1 MSARSYQTASA
12 GDNCL
17 PSRGWYASP
26 DHGRRQR
33 YRLFAIQ
40 QFTHDISPASINF
53 PPPCR
58 FGVKPLPDGRPTG
71 AYVVIVV

>member
-1 MSARSYQTASA
+1 MFKVTK
-12 GDNCL
+12 
-17 PSRGWYASP
+17 
-26 DHGRRQR
+26 
-33 YRLFAIQ
+33 AIQ

-53 PPPCR
+53 PPSCR